1 VFAGRVFV
9 HYATPSGTK
18 TVTAAAAGG
27 STGSTAA
34 APAGPI
40 ITAPAFSTGELPA
53 DPTDN
58 WITNGGSLLR
68 HHGQDRLAEV
78 LAGVVLRR
86 RQRARRVA
94 ARRQPLSEKQI
105 QDVAAYVVADITHGK
120 TTR

>member
-1 VFAGRVFV
+1 MLAGWVFV

-34 APAGPI
+34 AMIG
-40 ITAPAFSTGELPA
+40 PAFSTGELAA